1 MTPACSCCPTGA
13 AMATRSGVSAAAQVL
28 GLDGREIL
36 PALAEQPDHH
46 WCMACWKVEFAATRH
61 AVAHG

>member
-1 MTPACSCCPTGA
+1 MTPTCSCCPTGA
-13 AMATRSGVSAAAQVL
+13 AMATRPGASASAQVV
-28 GLDGREIL
+28 GLDGGEIL

-46 WCMACWKVEFAATRH
+46 WCMACWQAEFDATRQ